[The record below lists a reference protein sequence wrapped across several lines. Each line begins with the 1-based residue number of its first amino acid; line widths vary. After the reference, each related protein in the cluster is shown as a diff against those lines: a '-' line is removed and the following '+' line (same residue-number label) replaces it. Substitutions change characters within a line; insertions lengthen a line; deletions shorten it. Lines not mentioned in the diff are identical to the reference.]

1 MAGSGM
7 TDTFAGS
14 AGEAVVMRQYGK
26 PEVLRLERIALPSLA
41 ADEIRVRTLAAAINQ
56 SDLEIR
62 AGTWPILRPDPF
74 PYTPGLEVVGD
85 IVEIGASVSMF
96 GVGDRVITMMQGLG
110 GVRARRPGGYAEY
123 VVMAKDAAAP
133 IPADLDPCD
142 VAALGLAA
150 VTAFEGLRKL
160 GRLEGRRIAITG
172 AAGGVGSAAIG
183 IAKAQGAEIVA
194 VISRRRQEAYVLGLG
209 ASAALVPE
217 DVAKGALGAESLDG
231 VLDTVGGT
239 GFGPCVAALR
249 RGSTLS
255 LVGAVA
261 GGTVSFDAWRL
272 LEVTLTGYG
281 SEELDGTGLR
291 GAMAPICDWLR
302 RGTLTPPSRR
312 IFPLAEAATA
322 HEALERHGVSGR
334 VLLVP

>member
-1 MAGSGM
+1 M
-7 TDTFAGS
+7 TDTFAG
-14 AGEAVVMRQYGK
+14 ATGEAVVMRQYGK
-26 PEVLRLERIALPSLA
+26 PEVLRLERIALPALA
-41 ADEIRVRTLAAAINQ
+41 ADEIRVRALAAAINH

-62 AGTWPILRPDPF
+62 AGTWPILRKDPF

-96 GVGDRVITMMQGLG
+96 RIGDRVVTMMQGLG

-123 VVMAKDAAAP
+123 VTMAEDAAAP
-133 IPADLDPCD
+133 VPADLDPLD

-160 GRLEGRRIAITG
+160 GRLDRRRIAITG

-194 VISRRRQEAYVLGLG
+194 VISRRQQEDYVLGLG
-209 ASAALVPE
+209 AGSALVPDE
-217 DVAKGALGAESLDG
+217 IAKGALGEESLDG
-231 VLDTVGGT
+231 VLDTVGGA

-249 RGSTLS
+249 RGGTLS

-272 LEVTLTGYG
+272 LEMTLTGYG
-281 SEELDGTGLR
+281 SEELDGASLR
-291 GAMAPICDWLR
+291 RAMAPICDWLR
-302 RGTLTPPSRR
+302 GGALTAPSRTTLT
-312 IFPLAEAATA
+312 LAEAAAA

-334 VLLVP
+334 ILLVPQVS